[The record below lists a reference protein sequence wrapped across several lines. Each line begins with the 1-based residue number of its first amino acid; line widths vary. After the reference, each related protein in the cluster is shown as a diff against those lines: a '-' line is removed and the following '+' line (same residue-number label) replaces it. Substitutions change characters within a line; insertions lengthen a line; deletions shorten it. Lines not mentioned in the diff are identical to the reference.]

1 MIERRPHWDD
11 ALIEAVTALVS
22 DLASR
27 HEAGDL
33 DYYRVQSDKRWWR
46 RKWQAEWDG
55 CRWAQRGYTRPW
67 IRAMAR
73 VRRSHPAVDTLYIR
87 CRIII
92 RASRK
97 RQ

>member
-33 DYYRVQSDKRWWR
+33 DYYRVQSDR
-46 RKWQAEWDG
+46 QAVVA
-55 CRWAQRGYTRPW
+55 AQVAGGVGRLPLGT
-67 IRAMAR
+67 AR
-73 VRRSHPAVDTLYIR
+73 LHPARD
-87 CRIII
+87 
-92 RASRK
+92 
-97 RQ
+97 